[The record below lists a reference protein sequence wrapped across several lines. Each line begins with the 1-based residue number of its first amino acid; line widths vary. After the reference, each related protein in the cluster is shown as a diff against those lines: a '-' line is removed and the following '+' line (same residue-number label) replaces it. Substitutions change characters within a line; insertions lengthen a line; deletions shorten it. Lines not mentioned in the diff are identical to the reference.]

1 MCVCVCIFYIVMLEP
16 LLMSRLFVV
25 VVFCLFSKQS
35 SVLFLVWIVSRTNM
49 GNNATDLPGASFANP
64 VCTDDV
70 IGRQSVMKVYL
81 RQPSLI
87 FINLNCI
94 YYFFVNICSAPPPPF
109 FPQRCSFSSA
119 SKTRNMHA

>member
-1 MCVCVCIFYIVMLEP
+1 MLEP
-16 LLMSRLFVV
+16 LLMSTLFVV

-49 GNNATDLPGASFANP
+49 GNNATDLPGASFGSP

-81 RQPSLI
+81 RQSSLI

-94 YYFFVNICSAPPPPF
+94 YYFFVNICSAPPPPPPF